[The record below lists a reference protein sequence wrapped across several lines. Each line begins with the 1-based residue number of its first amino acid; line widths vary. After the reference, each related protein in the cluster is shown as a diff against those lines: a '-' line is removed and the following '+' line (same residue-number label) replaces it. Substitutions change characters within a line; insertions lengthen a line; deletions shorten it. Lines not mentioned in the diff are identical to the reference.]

1 MNTATYSPD
10 DNKLRLFAESR
21 LDKETYERARAC
33 GFRWAP
39 KQELF
44 YSTWSPKAE
53 DFALEL
59 AGVIEDDDSTL
70 MDRAEDRAD
79 RFEQYSENRAR
90 DAEQARA
97 AVDAIADN
105 IPLGQPILIG
115 HHSQKHAERDAKRI
129 ENGMRKAIKA
139 FKTSE
144 YWTQRAEAAIK
155 HASYKE
161 RPDVRA
167 RRIKKLEAA
176 LRKQQKNR
184 DQSALLRGRWAE
196 ILITDKVR
204 KKNGEPTTAME
215 RALHLTNFYD
225 HISLCFPLD
234 KYPRELPASQY
245 EGMMSLWSAL
255 NGGVITVEQAQSIAV
270 PRHTRGL
277 EYANRWI
284 EHLENR
290 LAYERAM
297 LGSENAHLLERPKRR
312 KLPPI
317 VNYPGDGFAH
327 ITKAEY
333 SKKHKDYKGCREE
346 SNEHGPYRVRYMMGA
361 FAERKRENG
370 AGYTSYGPVYITDQK
385 RVDPPGPTPEPPK
398 PKKEDFEAME
408 KTLDAGVQT
417 VSAPQLFPTPAPIAE
432 RMVEIADIQPGNR
445 VLEPS
450 AGTGVILGAMG
461 GRMFDEPGP
470 DYLERDQLHAVEIS
484 AELANKLSQ
493 EFPLTKVTQGDFL
506 SINGALGQFDR
517 IIMNPPFKN
526 GDDIKH
532 IKHALTML
540 KPGGVLVSLCAN
552 GPRQQDK
559 LQSIADSWE
568 ALPTGSFKSA
578 GTNVNTAMLTI
589 KKDE

>member
-10 DNKLRLFAESR
+10 DNKLRIYTESR
-21 LDKETYERARAC
+21 LDKETYQRSRNA

-44 YSTWSPKAE
+44 YATWSPKAE
-53 DFALEL
+53 DFAIEL
-59 AGVIEDDDSTL
+59 AGQIDDDDSSL
-70 MDRAEDRAD
+70 MDRAEDRSE
-79 RFEQYSENRAR
+79 RFEQYSDNRAR
-90 DAEQARA
+90 DAEQARE
-97 AVDAIADN
+97 AVDRIADN

-144 YWTQRAEAAIK
+144 YWTYRAKAAIR

-176 LRKQQKNR
+176 LRKQNKNH
-184 DQSALLRGRWAE
+184 DKAALLRGRWAE
-196 ILITDKVR
+196 ILTTDKVR

-225 HISLCFPLD
+225 HSSFCFTLD
-234 KYPRELPASQY
+234 EYPRDEPASQY
-245 EGMMSLWSAL
+245 EGPMSLWSAL
-255 NGGVITVEQAQSIAV
+255 EGGVITVEQAQAIAV
-270 PRHTRGL
+270 PRHTRGV
-277 EYANRWI
+277 EYALRWI

-297 LGSENAHLLERPKRR
+297 LGDENASLLEKPKRR

-317 VNYPGDGFAH
+317 VNYPGEGFAH

-333 SKKHKDYKGCREE
+333 SQKHKDYKGCREAK
-346 SNEHGPYRVRYMMGA
+346 NEYGPYRVRYMMGA
-361 FAERKRENG
+361 TTERRREG
-370 AGYTSYGPVYITDQK
+370 SAGFTTYGPVYITDQK
-385 RVDPPGPTPEPPK
+385 RVDPPGPAPEPPK
-398 PKKEDFEAME
+398 PDKDAFKAME
-408 KTLDAGVQT
+408 KSLDAGVQT
-417 VSAPQLFPTPAPIAE
+417 VTAPQLFPTPKELAS
-432 RMVEIADIQPGNR
+432 RMVDLADIQPGHR

-450 AGTGVILGAMG
+450 AGTGMLLGAMG
-461 GRMFDEPGP
+461 GRMFDEPGSN
-470 DYLERDQLHAVEIS
+470 YHERDQLHAVE
-484 AELANKLSQ
+484 LSQ
-493 EFPLTKVTQGDFL
+493 PLADQLAAEFPLTKVTQADFL
-506 SINGALGQFDR
+506 SLNGELGKFDR
-517 IIMNPPFKN
+517 IVMNPPFSN

-532 IKHALTML
+532 IQHAAAML
-540 KPGGVLVSLCAN
+540 KPGGILVALCAN

-568 ALPTGSFKSA
+568 ALPSNSFKA
-578 GTNVNTAMLTI
+578 VGTGVNVALLTI
-589 KKDE
+589 TS